1 MLYTTKVVSRDTP
14 MNHPNGNQISDSIW
28 SVPGFTGW
36 WDTAEDVSLE
46 HPHGYF
52 LGSLD
57 DGWAL
62 DSLKESFLAGKSPA
76 EAIEEAIDGYDPTP
90 DYLWDNSGGEPPVT
104 LAEMHH
110 SAWVQKQE
118 LNS

>member
-57 DGWAL
+57 DGWTL

-76 EAIEEAIDGYDPTP
+76 EAIKEAIDGYDPTP
-90 DYLWDNSGGEPPVT
+90 DTPYDFF
-104 LAEMHH
+104 H
-110 SAWVQKQE
+110 
-118 LNS
+118 